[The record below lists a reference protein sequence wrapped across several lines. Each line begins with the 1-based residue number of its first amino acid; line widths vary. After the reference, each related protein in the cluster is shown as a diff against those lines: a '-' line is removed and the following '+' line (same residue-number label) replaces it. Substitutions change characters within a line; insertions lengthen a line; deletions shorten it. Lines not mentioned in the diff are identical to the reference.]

1 MLKKVVHSPYLNL
14 FSGLILLL
22 TAGWE
27 TWDKL
32 GEFSLAAHHGV
43 FVFSLIQLAKVIP
56 ELLHGL
62 SEIHEATEPCGE

>member
-14 FSGLILLL
+14 FSGLVLLL

-27 TWDKL
+27 TWHRL

-43 FVFSLIQLAKVIP
+43 LVFSIIQLLKVIP

-62 SEIHEATEPCGE
+62 QEVHESVEPCQE